1 MPTTMP
7 TAQQI
12 TDAFTAH
19 VEDFGI
25 PEGGDIIVNVLLAK
39 RAPGVDGPLTNEAA
53 LTSAFT
59 ALLGEGVASF
69 GEGNVALLQ
78 FTASTEP
85 ATTVGEVR
93 AVSLTDLSALGG
105 DGGPG
110 EG

>member
-59 ALLGEGVASF
+59 ALLGEAVDSF
-69 GEGNVALLQ
+69 GEGNVAGWAYQ
-78 FTASTEP
+78 AMTEP
-85 ATTVGEVR
+85 ATEVSGVVTIIDP
-93 AVSLTDLSALGG
+93 A
-105 DGGPG
+105 GPAP
-110 EG
+110 E